1 MNEWR
6 QYHSGAEGAR
16 YISQCLAT
24 NTTVTSLNLEK
35 NEIGAEG
42 ALYLS
47 QCLAINTTLRS
58 LDLRVRSRQPT
69 NSTQLHRSN
78 RIKSLTDRISRNTVG
93 ERSRVRRSATSRSS
107 RIIATI
113 AGYLG
118 IYRARSR
125 TLARARSS
133 TLRSGGTAA
142 RIATHRTM
150 VSALKA

>member
-78 RIKSLTDRISRNTVG
+78 RIKSL
-93 ERSRVRRSATSRSS
+93 
-107 RIIATI
+107 
-113 AGYLG
+113 
-118 IYRARSR
+118 
-125 TLARARSS
+125 
-133 TLRSGGTAA
+133 
-142 RIATHRTM
+142 
-150 VSALKA
+150 